1 MPEVSARL
9 WRCLWAGVLSL
20 ACLLAGAPVRADEAA
35 EVNLERTGEGL
46 FLSVRQP
53 LDLSPAVEEVLYK
66 AVPIFFTHQVDV
78 TEPRWYW
85 TDKRVTSAV
94 RTLRLAY
101 QPLTRRWRLSVASG
115 QAGGAG
121 SPSYA
126 LHLNFDTLSEAVAAI
141 GRVARWKVADAAA
154 LEADERYRVEY
165 RFRLDLSLLPRPFQ
179 IGVANQPEWAI
190 ERQQRL
196 EAGALSP

>member
-1 MPEVSARL
+1 MPEVSARW
-9 WRCLWAGVLSL
+9 WRQLWACALAL
-20 ACLLAGAPVRADEAA
+20 ACLLAWAPSRANDAA
-35 EVNLERTGEGL
+35 EVSLDRNGEGL

-53 LDLSPAVEEVLYK
+53 LDLSPVVEEVLYK

-78 TEPRWYW
+78 MEPRWYW
-85 TDKRVTSAV
+85 TDKRVTSAT

-115 QAGGAG
+115 QAASNGNA
-121 SPSYA
+121 PYA
-126 LHLNFDTLSEAVAAI
+126 LHLNFDSLSEAVAAI
-141 GRVARWKVADAAA
+141 GRVARWKVAEATVLD
-154 LEADERYRVEY
+154 ADERYRVEY

-179 IGVANQPEWAI
+179 IGVANQPEWTI